1 MPRKCSLFLVILLLS
16 INHNL
21 HSQPGISGKIRIDTT
36 IWAPV
41 VYLSWIADF
50 DDLNTMSNEMIIE
63 KSAIDNSG
71 QFYFDTRY
79 FPDKDNL
86 FRIHISKKNDP
97 AASLI
102 IGGKD
107 ENHFFIIA
115 NKKSSV
121 TIMDTCKSEFVKGII
136 IEGYYPNQLLRQ
148 IDELSGYLDTT
159 SFTGSQVKVELI
171 RSAIF
176 DKLRSYADTCSNPL
190 VGLYALHKSKFEKNY
205 PVNQQFYRN
214 FLTKWKHERSSYF
227 IEFRKKIPQSDSYGA
242 RFPWLISGIFLI
254 IGFVACFTYF
264 KLSKK
269 DQNPLRDLSVQ
280 ERKIF
285 ALIMEGKSNKEISDI
300 LIIGLSTVK
309 SHVNNIYSKLG
320 INSRKDALNLNLD
333 SKNNGA

>member
-1 MPRKCSLFLVILLLS
+1 MTTRFSLFFVFLFLS

-21 HSQPGISGKIRIDTT
+21 NAQTGIYGQIKIDTA

-41 VYLSWIADF
+41 VYLSLISDF

-63 KSAIDNSG
+63 KTRIDKSG
-71 QFYFDTRY
+71 QFHFETKYL
-79 FPDKDNL
+79 PEKDNL

-97 AASLI
+97 PASLI

-121 TIMDTCKSEFVKGII
+121 TIRDTSKLNFIKDIVT
-136 IEGYYPNQLLRQ
+136 EGYYPNQLLRQ
-148 IDELSGYLDTT
+148 IDEIASYLDTT
-159 SFTGSQVKVELI
+159 SFTGSEVKVELI
-171 RSAIF
+171 KNAIY
-176 DKLRSYADTCSNPL
+176 DKLRSYADTSSNPL
-190 VGLYALHKSKFEKNY
+190 VGLYALYKINFEKNY
-205 PVNQQFYRN
+205 PVNQQYYMN
-214 FLTKWKHERSSYF
+214 FLTKWKKERSSYF
-227 IEFRKKIPQSDSYGA
+227 IEFRKKIPQADNYA
-242 RFPWLISGIFLI
+242 AKFHYLINGIFLI
-254 IGFVACFTYF
+254 IGFLACLAYF

-285 ALIMEGKSNKEISDI
+285 AMIMEGKSNKEISDI

-320 INSRKDALNLNLD
+320 INSRKDVLNLNLD
-333 SKNNGA
+333 KKNNGT